1 MRQGKRN
8 GWLANGSSY
17 GMASEGCLC
26 CEYRTQGRP
35 ASSDLTIICR
45 MNNYEHTGSSAG
57 KHAAQRPD
65 LERVQLNAAESP
77 YPTAPR
83 NVREEQRA
91 QAQRQ
96 RAAAVAEQAAQSAA
110 TAQAALGQQ
119 PTQAIPGQQ
128 PTEAIPGPRRGK
140 HGRARNAQQVRNGWD
155 AQQTQTIPGQ
165 QPTQAIPG
173 QQPTEAMPRG
183 KHGKRSRN
191 GKPRKKSFVTRKV
204 EAWCSRVLGAVSG
217 DGLAEQEAEYAS
229 GRTTRDYVWNT
240 VGVGLWGMVFPVL
253 TIVVT
258 QLAGAEQAGMFS
270 LAFVTALLLM
280 FVGNYGVRNFQASDL
295 DEEYSFADYQA
306 NRVLTVVIM
315 LVAGITYCK
324 FRGYTDQMW
333 LMSLG
338 VYLYKAVDALA
349 DVYEGRLQQVDKLYL
364 AGISQAFR
372 SAAALIGFSL
382 ALLITR
388 NVGVSSIVMAVIAAL
403 TFVVFTFPLAQLE
416 TPKSRSANA
425 KRVIGLLK
433 QCFPL
438 FVALFMYN
446 LIDNKPKCVM
456 EGALSYDN
464 QLYYNALYFPAHAIL
479 LTSGF
484 IYKPMLLKMA
494 NAWADPAKRK
504 KFDLIIVVMF
514 VIIVA
519 ITVVMA
525 GAMSWFGLAIMSFL
539 YGIDFEQY
547 RGLCFVMLAAGGVTA
562 GIEFLYQVIT
572 VLRRQRAVTKLY
584 LITFGF
590 SLFVPV
596 LLVIF
601 AGLPGAVIGYLI
613 VMCILLVLL
622 VSEYASIRMDLH
634 RKLTGKAAPDAE
646 MPRAARTAAMAPVQV
661 AGAQAVGVQAVAAGV
676 PQAVAATQ
684 AQVQQAAAA
693 PQAGA
698 PAEANVAVR
707 GAHAPKTPMAN
718 APSEAAAAGNPT
730 PDRSTAAGNANR
742 QASAPARLFVPEVYD
757 TAPISWTA
765 GGTVG
770 IAQPEPEAPEPADE
784 ESKGSNA

>member
-1 MRQGKRN
+1 M
-8 GWLANGSSY
+8 
-17 GMASEGCLC
+17 
-26 CEYRTQGRP
+26 
-35 ASSDLTIICR
+35 
-45 MNNYEHTGSSAG
+45 
-57 KHAAQRPD
+57 
-65 LERVQLNAAESP
+65 
-77 YPTAPR
+77 
-83 NVREEQRA
+83 
-91 QAQRQ
+91 
-96 RAAAVAEQAAQSAA
+96 
-110 TAQAALGQQ
+110 
-119 PTQAIPGQQ
+119 
-128 PTEAIPGPRRGK
+128 
-140 HGRARNAQQVRNGWD
+140 
-155 AQQTQTIPGQ
+155 
-165 QPTQAIPG
+165 
-173 QQPTEAMPRG
+173 
-183 KHGKRSRN
+183 
-191 GKPRKKSFVTRKV
+191 
-204 EAWCSRVLGAVSG
+204 
-217 DGLAEQEAEYAS
+217 
-229 GRTTRDYVWNT
+229 
-240 VGVGLWGMVFPVL
+240 
-253 TIVVT
+253 
-258 QLAGAEQAGMFS
+258 
-270 LAFVTALLLM
+270 
-280 FVGNYGVRNFQASDL
+280 
-295 DEEYSFADYQA
+295 
-306 NRVLTVVIM
+306 
-315 LVAGITYCK
+315 
-324 FRGYTDQMW
+324 
-333 LMSLG
+333 
-338 VYLYKAVDALA
+338 YLYKAVDALA

-446 LIDNKPKCVM
+446 LIDNMPKFVM

-525 GAMSWFGLAIMSFL
+525 GAMGWFGLAIMSFL

-596 LLVIF
+596 LLVNF
-601 AGLPGAVIGYLI
+601 TGLPGAVIGYLI

-646 MPRAARTAAMAPVQV
+646 MPRAARTGAMAPVQV
-661 AGAQAVGVQAVAAGV
+661 AGAQAAGVQAVAASV
-676 PQAVAATQ
+676 PQAVAAAQ

-693 PQAGA
+693 QAAQATVVQQAGA
-698 PAEANVAVR
+698 PAEANAAVR
-707 GAHAPKTPMAN
+707 GAHAPKAPLAN
-718 APSEAAAAGNPT
+718 APVEASAAGNPT
-730 PDRSTAAGNANR
+730 PDRSTAADNANR

-770 IAQPEPEAPEPADE
+770 IAQPEPEAPKPADE

>member
-1 MRQGKRN
+1 
-8 GWLANGSSY
+8 
-17 GMASEGCLC
+17 
-26 CEYRTQGRP
+26 
-35 ASSDLTIICR
+35 

-96 RAAAVAEQAAQSAA
+96 RAAAVAKQAAQSAA
-110 TAQAALGQQ
+110 TTQAIPGQQQTQAIPGQQ

-128 PTEAIPGPRRGK
+128 PTKAIGGERRGK
-140 HGRARNAQQVRNGWD
+140 HGRARNAQQVRNNWD
-155 AQQTQTIPGQ
+155 AQPTQAVYGQ
-165 QPTQAIPG
+165 QPTAAMPGAQA
-173 QQPTEAMPRG
+173 TEAMPRG

-388 NVGVSSIVMAVIAAL
+388 NVGVSSIVMAVIATI

-446 LIDNKPKCVM
+446 LIDNMPKFVM

-519 ITVVMA
+519 ITVVVA
-525 GAMSWFGLAIMSFL
+525 GAMGWFGLTIMSFL
-539 YGIDFEQY
+539 YSIDFEQY

-596 LLVIF
+596 LLVNF
-601 AGLPGAVIGYLI
+601 TGLPGAVIGYLI

-661 AGAQAVGVQAVAAGV
+661 AGAGEQAAAGV
-676 PQAVAATQ
+676 VPQAAVAPMQ
-684 AQVQQAAAA
+684 AQRAE
-693 PQAGA
+693 A
-698 PAEANVAVR
+698 PAEANAAAR
-707 GAHAPKTPMAN
+707 GAHAPKEPMAN
-718 APSEAAAAGNPT
+718 APVEASADGNPT
-730 PDRSTAAGNANR
+730 PDRSTAAGDADR
-742 QASAPARLFVPEVYD
+742 QAFAPARLFVPEVYD

-770 IAQPEPEAPEPADE
+770 IVQPEPEAPEPAGE
-784 ESKGSNA
+784 EGEDDNG

>member
-1 MRQGKRN
+1 
-8 GWLANGSSY
+8 
-17 GMASEGCLC
+17 
-26 CEYRTQGRP
+26 
-35 ASSDLTIICR
+35 

-83 NVREEQRA
+83 NVRE
-91 QAQRQ
+91 AQRE
-96 RAAAVAEQAAQSAA
+96 RAAAMAEQAAQSAA
-110 TAQAALGQQ
+110 T
-119 PTQAIPGQQ
+119 TQAIPGQQ
-128 PTEAIPGPRRGK
+128 PTQAIPSQQPTAAIPGTRRGK
-140 HGRARNAQQVRNGWD
+140 HGRARNAQQVRSDWD
-155 AQQTQTIPGQ
+155 TQQTQAVYGQ

-173 QQPTEAMPRG
+173 QQPTAAMPGAQATETMPRG
-183 KHGKRSRN
+183 KHGKRARN

-416 TPKSRSANA
+416 TPKSRRASA
-425 KRVIGLLK
+425 KRVIALLK

-446 LIDNKPKCVM
+446 LIDNMPKFVM

-504 KFDLIIVVMF
+504 KFDLIIIVMF
-514 VIIVA
+514 VIIVG
-519 ITVVMA
+519 ITVVVA

-596 LLVIF
+596 LLVNF
-601 AGLPGAVIGYLI
+601 TGLPGAVIGYLI

-646 MPRAARTAAMAPVQV
+646 MPRAARTGAMAPVQV
-661 AGAQAVGVQAVAAGV
+661 AGAGAQAMAAAAVAQQAAGV
-676 PQAVAATQ
+676 PMQAQVQQAVAATQ
-684 AQVQQAAAA
+684 AQQTAAAQTAQAAVAQQANPAA
-693 PQAGA
+693 
-698 PAEANVAVR
+698 R
-707 GAHAPKTPMAN
+707 GAHAPKASITE
-718 APSEAAAAGNPT
+718 SPT
-730 PDRSTAAGNANR
+730 PDRSAVGDADR
-742 QASAPARLFVPEVYD
+742 QTPAPGRRLVPEMYD
-757 TAPISWTA
+757 AAPISWTA

-770 IAQPEPEAPEPADE
+770 IAQPEPEAPESNDE
-784 ESKGSNA
+784 GEDGNA

>member
-1 MRQGKRN
+1 
-8 GWLANGSSY
+8 
-17 GMASEGCLC
+17 
-26 CEYRTQGRP
+26 
-35 ASSDLTIICR
+35 
-45 MNNYEHTGSSAG
+45 MNNYEHTRSSAG

-96 RAAAVAEQAAQSAA
+96 RAAAVAKQASRSAA
-110 TAQAALGQQ
+110 TTQAIPGQQQTQAIPGQQ

-128 PTEAIPGPRRGK
+128 PTEAIGGERRGK
-140 HGRARNAQQVRNGWD
+140 HGRARNAQQVRNNWD
-155 AQQTQTIPGQ
+155 A

-173 QQPTEAMPRG
+173 QQPTAAMPGAQATEAMPRG

-425 KRVIGLLK
+425 KRVIALLK

-446 LIDNKPKCVM
+446 LIDNMPKFVM

-519 ITVVMA
+519 ITVVVA

-596 LLVIF
+596 LLVNF
-601 AGLPGAVIGYLI
+601 TGLPGAVIGYLI

-646 MPRAARTAAMAPVQV
+646 MPRAARTGAMAPVQV
-661 AGAQAVGVQAVAAGV
+661 AGAGEQAAAGV
-676 PQAVAATQ
+676 VPQATVAPMQAQAMAGGAVPQAAGAPMRAAAAQQATA
-684 AQVQQAAAA
+684 AQVQRAAAQRA
-693 PQAGA
+693 I
-698 PAEANVAVR
+698 
-707 GAHAPKTPMAN
+707 
-718 APSEAAAAGNPT
+718 
-730 PDRSTAAGNANR
+730 
-742 QASAPARLFVPEVYD
+742 
-757 TAPISWTA
+757 APISWTA

-770 IAQPEPEAPEPADE
+770 IVQPEPEAPEPAGE
-784 ESKGSNA
+784 EGEDDNG

>member
-1 MRQGKRN
+1 
-8 GWLANGSSY
+8 
-17 GMASEGCLC
+17 
-26 CEYRTQGRP
+26 
-35 ASSDLTIICR
+35 

-96 RAAAVAEQAAQSAA
+96 RAAAVAKQAAQSAA
-110 TAQAALGQQ
+110 TTQAIPGQQQTQAIPGQQ

-128 PTEAIPGPRRGK
+128 PTKAIGGERRGK
-140 HGRARNAQQVRNGWD
+140 HGRARNAQQVRNNWD
-155 AQQTQTIPGQ
+155 AQPTQAVYGQ
-165 QPTQAIPG
+165 QPTAAMPG
-173 QQPTEAMPRG
+173 ARATEAMPRG

-388 NVGVSSIVMAVIAAL
+388 NVGVSSIVMAVIATI

-446 LIDNKPKCVM
+446 LIDNMPKFVM

-519 ITVVMA
+519 ITVVVA
-525 GAMSWFGLAIMSFL
+525 GAMGWFGLTIMSFL
-539 YGIDFEQY
+539 YSIDFEQY

-596 LLVIF
+596 LLVNF
-601 AGLPGAVIGYLI
+601 TGLPGAVIGYLI

-661 AGAQAVGVQAVAAGV
+661 AGAGEQAAAGV
-676 PQAVAATQ
+676 VPQAAVAPMQ
-684 AQVQQAAAA
+684 AQRAE
-693 PQAGA
+693 A
-698 PAEANVAVR
+698 PAEANAAAR
-707 GAHAPKTPMAN
+707 GAHAPKEPMAN
-718 APSEAAAAGNPT
+718 APVEASADGNPT
-730 PDRSTAAGNANR
+730 PDRSTAGGDADR
-742 QASAPARLFVPEVYD
+742 QAFAPARLFVPEVYD

-770 IAQPEPEAPEPADE
+770 IAQPEPEAPEPAGE
-784 ESKGSNA
+784 EGEDDNG

>member
-1 MRQGKRN
+1 
-8 GWLANGSSY
+8 
-17 GMASEGCLC
+17 
-26 CEYRTQGRP
+26 
-35 ASSDLTIICR
+35 

-96 RAAAVAEQAAQSAA
+96 RAAVVAEQAAQSAA
-110 TAQAALGQQ
+110 TAQAAPGQQ

-165 QPTQAIPG
+165 QPTQAIPE

-425 KRVIGLLK
+425 KRVIALLK

-446 LIDNKPKCVM
+446 LIDNMPKFVM

-596 LLVIF
+596 LLVNF
-601 AGLPGAVIGYLI
+601 TGLPGAVIGYLI

-661 AGAQAVGVQAVAAGV
+661 AGASAQSAAVGM

-684 AQVQQAAAA
+684 AQVQQAAATQQAAAA

-707 GAHAPKTPMAN
+707 GAHVPKTPMAN

>member
-1 MRQGKRN
+1 
-8 GWLANGSSY
+8 
-17 GMASEGCLC
+17 
-26 CEYRTQGRP
+26 
-35 ASSDLTIICR
+35 

-96 RAAAVAEQAAQSAA
+96 RAAAVAKQAAQSAA
-110 TAQAALGQQ
+110 TTQAIPGQQ
-119 PTQAIPGQQ
+119 QTQAIPGQQ
-128 PTEAIPGPRRGK
+128 PTQAIPSQQPTKAIGGERRGK
-140 HGRARNAQQVRNGWD
+140 HGRARNAQQVRNNWD
-155 AQQTQTIPGQ
+155 AQPTQAVYGQ
-165 QPTQAIPG
+165 QPTAAMPGAQA
-173 QQPTEAMPRG
+173 TEAMPRG

-388 NVGVSSIVMAVIAAL
+388 NVGVSSIVMAVIATI

-446 LIDNKPKCVM
+446 LIDNMPKFVM

-519 ITVVMA
+519 ITVVVA
-525 GAMSWFGLAIMSFL
+525 GAMGWFGLTIMSFL
-539 YGIDFEQY
+539 YSIDFEQY

-596 LLVIF
+596 LLVNF
-601 AGLPGAVIGYLI
+601 TGLPGAVIGYLI

-661 AGAQAVGVQAVAAGV
+661 AGAGEQAAAGV
-676 PQAVAATQ
+676 VPQAAVAPMQ
-684 AQVQQAAAA
+684 AQRAE
-693 PQAGA
+693 A
-698 PAEANVAVR
+698 PAEANAAAR
-707 GAHAPKTPMAN
+707 GAHAPKEPMAN
-718 APSEAAAAGNPT
+718 APVEASADGNPT
-730 PDRSTAAGNANR
+730 PDRSTAAGDADR
-742 QASAPARLFVPEVYD
+742 QAFAPARLFVPEVYD

-770 IAQPEPEAPEPADE
+770 IAQPEPEAPEPAGE
-784 ESKGSNA
+784 EGEDDNG

>member
-1 MRQGKRN
+1 
-8 GWLANGSSY
+8 
-17 GMASEGCLC
+17 
-26 CEYRTQGRP
+26 
-35 ASSDLTIICR
+35 

-83 NVREEQRA
+83 NVRE
-91 QAQRQ
+91 AQRE
-96 RAAAVAEQAAQSAA
+96 RAAAMAEQAAQSAA
-110 TAQAALGQQ
+110 T
-119 PTQAIPGQQ
+119 TQA
-128 PTEAIPGPRRGK
+128 
-140 HGRARNAQQVRNGWD
+140 
-155 AQQTQTIPGQ
+155 IPGQ

-173 QQPTEAMPRG
+173 QQPTEAIGGTRRGKHGRARNAQQVRSDWDTQPTQAIYGQQPTQAIPGQQPTAAMPGAQATEAMPRG
-183 KHGKRSRN
+183 KHGKRARN

-338 VYLYKAVDALA
+338 VYLYKAIDALA

-416 TPKSRSANA
+416 TPKSRRASA
-425 KRVIGLLK
+425 KRVIALLK

-446 LIDNKPKCVM
+446 LIDNMPKFVM

-494 NAWADPAKRK
+494 NAWADPSKRK

-514 VIIVA
+514 VIIVG
-519 ITVVMA
+519 ITVVVA

-596 LLVIF
+596 LLVNF
-601 AGLPGAVIGYLI
+601 TGLPGAVIGYLI

-661 AGAQAVGVQAVAAGV
+661 AGAGASVMPQAAGV
-676 PQAVAATQ
+676 PQAVAAGATQ
-684 AQVQQAAAA
+684 MAGAPMQAQQAAVAQAAQMASA
-693 PQAGA
+693 PQADA
-698 PAEANVAVR
+698 AVR
-707 GAHAPKTPMAN
+707 GAHAAKAPMAN
-718 APSEAAAAGNPT
+718 APAEAAAAGNPA
-730 PDRSTAAGNANR
+730 PDRSAAGNADR
-742 QASAPARLFVPEVYD
+742 QASAPARQFVPEVYD

-770 IAQPEPEAPEPADE
+770 IAQPEPEAPESDSE
-784 ESKGSNA
+784 EGEGDRA

>member
-1 MRQGKRN
+1 
-8 GWLANGSSY
+8 
-17 GMASEGCLC
+17 
-26 CEYRTQGRP
+26 
-35 ASSDLTIICR
+35 

-110 TAQAALGQQ
+110 TAQAALDQQ
-119 PTQAIPGQQ
+119 PTQAIPGQR
-128 PTEAIPGPRRGK
+128 PTEAIPGARRGK
-140 HGRARNAQQVRNGWD
+140 HGRARNAQQVRNGRD
-155 AQQTQTIPGQ
+155 SQQTQAVYGQ
-165 QPTQAIPG
+165 QPTAAMPG
-173 QQPTEAMPRG
+173 GQPTEAMPRG

-425 KRVIGLLK
+425 KRVIALLK

-446 LIDNKPKCVM
+446 LIDNMPKFVM

-519 ITVVMA
+519 ITVVVA

-596 LLVIF
+596 LLVNF
-601 AGLPGAVIGYLI
+601 TGLPGAVIGYLI

-661 AGAQAVGVQAVAAGV
+661 AGASAQSAAVGM

-698 PAEANVAVR
+698 PDAASVAVR
-707 GAHAPKTPMAN
+707 GAHAPKAPMAN

-770 IAQPEPEAPEPADE
+770 IAQPEPEAPEPADK

>member
-1 MRQGKRN
+1 
-8 GWLANGSSY
+8 
-17 GMASEGCLC
+17 
-26 CEYRTQGRP
+26 
-35 ASSDLTIICR
+35 

-96 RAAAVAEQAAQSAA
+96 RAAAVAKQASRSAA
-110 TAQAALGQQ
+110 TTQAIPGQQQTQAIPGQQ

-128 PTEAIPGPRRGK
+128 PTEAIGGARRGK
-140 HGRARNAQQVRNGWD
+140 HGRARNAQQVRNNWD
-155 AQQTQTIPGQ
+155 AQPTQAVYGQ

-173 QQPTEAMPRG
+173 QQPTAAMPGAQATEAMPRG

-388 NVGVSSIVMAVIAAL
+388 NVGVSSIVMAAIAAL

-425 KRVIGLLK
+425 KRVIALLK

-446 LIDNKPKCVM
+446 LIDNMPKFVM

-514 VIIVA
+514 VIIVV
-519 ITVVMA
+519 ITVVVA
-525 GAMSWFGLAIMSFL
+525 GAMGWFGLTIMSFL
-539 YGIDFEQY
+539 YSIDFEQY

-596 LLVIF
+596 LLVNF
-601 AGLPGAVIGYLI
+601 TGLPGAVIGYLI

-661 AGAQAVGVQAVAAGV
+661 AGAQAAGVQAVAAGV
-676 PQAVAATQ
+676 PQAVTATQ

-693 PQAGA
+693 QAAQATVVQQAGA
-698 PAEANVAVR
+698 QAEANVAVR
-707 GAHAPKTPMAN
+707 EVHAPKAPMAN

-730 PDRSTAAGNANR
+730 PDRGTTAGNANR

-784 ESKGSNA
+784 EGKGSNA

>member
-1 MRQGKRN
+1 
-8 GWLANGSSY
+8 
-17 GMASEGCLC
+17 
-26 CEYRTQGRP
+26 
-35 ASSDLTIICR
+35 

-83 NVREEQRA
+83 NVRE
-91 QAQRQ
+91 AQRE
-96 RAAAVAEQAAQSAA
+96 RAAAMAEQAAQSAA
-110 TAQAALGQQ
+110 T
-119 PTQAIPGQQ
+119 TQA
-128 PTEAIPGPRRGK
+128 
-140 HGRARNAQQVRNGWD
+140 
-155 AQQTQTIPGQ
+155 IPGQ

-173 QQPTEAMPRG
+173 QQPTAAIPGTRRGKHGRARNAQQVRSDWDAQQTQAAYGQQPTQAIPGQQPTAAMPGSQATESMPRG
-183 KHGKRSRN
+183 KHGKRARN

-324 FRGYTDQMW
+324 FRGYADQMW

-446 LIDNKPKCVM
+446 LIDNMPKFVM

-514 VIIVA
+514 VIIVG
-519 ITVVMA
+519 ITVVVA

-596 LLVIF
+596 LLVNF
-601 AGLPGAVIGYLI
+601 TGLPGAVIGYLI

-646 MPRAARTAAMAPVQV
+646 MPRAARTGAMAPVQV
-661 AGAQAVGVQAVAAGV
+661 VGAGASVMPQAAGAPQAVAAGV
-676 PQAVAATQ
+676 PMQAQQAVVA
-684 AQVQQAAAA
+684 QAAQAASA
-693 PQAGA
+693 PQADA
-698 PAEANVAVR
+698 AVR
-707 GAHAPKTPMAN
+707 GAHAAKAPVAN
-718 APSEAAAAGNPT
+718 APREAAAAGNPAAN
-730 PDRSTAAGNANR
+730 RSDTGDADR
-742 QASAPARLFVPEVYD
+742 QASAPGRRFVPEMYD
-757 TAPISWTA
+757 AAPISWTA

-770 IAQPEPEAPEPADE
+770 IAQPEPEAPESDDE
-784 ESKGSNA
+784 GEDDNA

>member
-1 MRQGKRN
+1 
-8 GWLANGSSY
+8 
-17 GMASEGCLC
+17 
-26 CEYRTQGRP
+26 
-35 ASSDLTIICR
+35 

-110 TAQAALGQQ
+110 TTQAIPGQQQTQAIPGQQ

-128 PTEAIPGPRRGK
+128 PTEATGGARRGK

-155 AQQTQTIPGQ
+155 AQQTQAVYGQ

-173 QQPTEAMPRG
+173 QQPTAAMPGAQPTEAMPRG

-191 GKPRKKSFVTRKV
+191 GKPRKKSFITRKV

-240 VGVGLWGMVFPVL
+240 IGVGLWGMVFPVL

-388 NVGVSSIVMAVIAAL
+388 NVGVSSIVMAVIAAV
-403 TFVVFTFPLAQLE
+403 TFVVLTFPLAQLE
-416 TPKSRSANA
+416 TPKSRRANA
-425 KRVIGLLK
+425 KRVIALLK

-446 LIDNKPKCVM
+446 LIDNMPKFVM

-514 VIIVA
+514 VIIVG
-519 ITVVMA
+519 ITVVVA

-596 LLVIF
+596 LLVNF
-601 AGLPGAVIGYLI
+601 TGLPGAVIGYLI

-646 MPRAARTAAMAPVQV
+646 MPRASRTGAMAPVQV
-661 AGAQAVGVQAVAAGV
+661 AGAGASAMPQAAGV
-676 PQAVAATQ
+676 PQAVAAGM
-684 AQVQQAAAA
+684 
-693 PQAGA
+693 PQMAGA
-698 PAEANVAVR
+698 PMQAQQADAAVR
-707 GAHAPKTPMAN
+707 GAHAPKAPMAN
-718 APSEAAAAGNPT
+718 APSEAAAGNPT
-730 PDRSTAAGNANR
+730 PDRNAAGNVDR
-742 QASAPARLFVPEVYD
+742 QASAPGRRFVPEMYD
-757 TAPISWTA
+757 AAPISWTA

-770 IAQPEPEAPEPADE
+770 IAQPEPETPESNDE
-784 ESKGSNA
+784 GEDDSKA

>member
-1 MRQGKRN
+1 
-8 GWLANGSSY
+8 
-17 GMASEGCLC
+17 
-26 CEYRTQGRP
+26 
-35 ASSDLTIICR
+35 

-65 LERVQLNAAESP
+65 LERVQFNAAESP

-110 TAQAALGQQ
+110 TTQAIPGQQQTQSIPGQQ

-128 PTEAIPGPRRGK
+128 PTEAIGGARRGK
-140 HGRARNAQQVRNGWD
+140 HGRARNAQQVRNNWD
-155 AQQTQTIPGQ
+155 AQPTQAVYGQ

-173 QQPTEAMPRG
+173 QQPTAAMPGAQPTEAMPRG

-191 GKPRKKSFVTRKV
+191 GKPRKKSFITRKV

-240 VGVGLWGMVFPVL
+240 IGVGLWGMVFPVL

-349 DVYEGRLQQVDKLYL
+349 DVYEGRLQQMDKLYL

-403 TFVVFTFPLAQLE
+403 TFVVLTFPLAQLE

-425 KRVIGLLK
+425 KRVIALLK

-446 LIDNKPKCVM
+446 LIDNMPKFVM

-514 VIIVA
+514 VIIVG
-519 ITVVMA
+519 ITVVVA
-525 GAMSWFGLAIMSFL
+525 GAMSWFGLAVMSFL

-596 LLVIF
+596 LLVNF
-601 AGLPGAVIGYLI
+601 TGLPGAVIGYLI

-646 MPRAARTAAMAPVQV
+646 MPRASRTGAMAPVQV
-661 AGAQAVGVQAVAAGV
+661 AGAGASAMPQAVAAGMS
-676 PQAVAATQ
+676 QMAS
-684 AQVQQAAAA
+684 A
-693 PQAGA
+693 PQADA
-698 PAEANVAVR
+698 AVR
-707 GAHAPKTPMAN
+707 GAHAPKAPLAN
-718 APSEAAAAGNPT
+718 APREAAAAGNPT
-730 PDRSTAAGNANR
+730 PDRNAAGDADR
-742 QASAPARLFVPEVYD
+742 QASAPGRRFVPEMYD
-757 TAPISWTA
+757 AAPISWTA

-770 IAQPEPEAPEPADE
+770 ITQPEPEAPESDDE
-784 ESKGSNA
+784 GEDDKKA

>member
-1 MRQGKRN
+1 
-8 GWLANGSSY
+8 
-17 GMASEGCLC
+17 
-26 CEYRTQGRP
+26 
-35 ASSDLTIICR
+35 

-128 PTEAIPGPRRGK
+128 PTEVIPGPRRGK

-315 LVAGITYCK
+315 LVAGITCCK

-446 LIDNKPKCVM
+446 LIDNMPKFVM

-519 ITVVMA
+519 ITVVVA

-596 LLVIF
+596 LLVNF
-601 AGLPGAVIGYLI
+601 TGLPGAVIGYLI

-661 AGAQAVGVQAVAAGV
+661 AGAQAAGV

-693 PQAGA
+693 QAAQATVVQQAGA

-770 IAQPEPEAPEPADE
+770 IAQPEPEAPEPADK

>member
-1 MRQGKRN
+1 
-8 GWLANGSSY
+8 
-17 GMASEGCLC
+17 
-26 CEYRTQGRP
+26 
-35 ASSDLTIICR
+35 

-83 NVREEQRA
+83 NVRE
-91 QAQRQ
+91 AQRE
-96 RAAAVAEQAAQSAA
+96 RAAAMAEQAAQSAA
-110 TAQAALGQQ
+110 T
-119 PTQAIPGQQ
+119 TQAIPGQQ
-128 PTEAIPGPRRGK
+128 PTQAIPSQQPTAAIPGTRRGK
-140 HGRARNAQQVRNGWD
+140 HGRARNAQQVRSDWD
-155 AQQTQTIPGQ
+155 AQQTQAVYGQ

-173 QQPTEAMPRG
+173 QQPTAAMPGAQATEAMPRG
-183 KHGKRSRN
+183 KHGKRARN

-416 TPKSRSANA
+416 TPKSRRASA
-425 KRVIGLLK
+425 KRVIALLK

-446 LIDNKPKCVM
+446 LIDNMPKFVM

-494 NAWADPAKRK
+494 NAWADPSKRK

-519 ITVVMA
+519 ITVVVA

-596 LLVIF
+596 LLVNF
-601 AGLPGAVIGYLI
+601 TGLPGAVIGYLI

-646 MPRAARTAAMAPVQV
+646 MPRAARTGAMAPVQV
-661 AGAQAVGVQAVAAGV
+661 AGAQAVAAAGAAPQAVDV
-676 PQAVAATQ
+676 PMQAQVQQAVAATQ
-684 AQVQQAAAA
+684 AQQTAAAQTAQAAVAQQANPAA
-693 PQAGA
+693 
-698 PAEANVAVR
+698 R
-707 GAHAPKTPMAN
+707 GAHAPKASITE
-718 APSEAAAAGNPT
+718 SPT
-730 PDRSTAAGNANR
+730 PDRSAVGDADR
-742 QASAPARLFVPEVYD
+742 QTPAPGRRLVPEMYD
-757 TAPISWTA
+757 AAPISWSA

-770 IAQPEPEAPEPADE
+770 IAQPEPEAPESNDE
-784 ESKGSNA
+784 GEDDNA

>member
-1 MRQGKRN
+1 
-8 GWLANGSSY
+8 
-17 GMASEGCLC
+17 
-26 CEYRTQGRP
+26 
-35 ASSDLTIICR
+35 
-45 MNNYEHTGSSAG
+45 MNNYEHTSSSAG

-96 RAAAVAEQAAQSAA
+96 RAAAMADQAAQSAA
-110 TAQAALGQQ
+110 TTQAIPGQQ
-119 PTQAIPGQQ
+119 ATQAIPGQQ
-128 PTEAIPGPRRGK
+128 PTQAIPRQQPTAAIGGPRRGK
-140 HGRARNAQQVRNGWD
+140 HGRTRNAQQVRNGWD
-155 AQQTQTIPGQ
+155 AQQTQAVYGQ

-173 QQPTEAMPRG
+173 QQATQAIPGQQPTAAMPGAQATEAMPRG

-191 GKPRKKSFVTRKV
+191 GKPRKKSFITRKV

-240 VGVGLWGMVFPVL
+240 IGVGLWGMVFPVL

-388 NVGVSSIVMAVIAAL
+388 NVGVSSIVMAVIAAI

-416 TPKSRSANA
+416 TPKSRRANA
-425 KRVIGLLK
+425 KRVIALLK

-446 LIDNKPKCVM
+446 LIDNMPKFVM

-494 NAWADPAKRK
+494 NAWADPSKRK
-504 KFDLIIVVMF
+504 KFDLIIIVMF
-514 VIIVA
+514 VIIVG
-519 ITVVMA
+519 ITVVVA

-596 LLVIF
+596 LLVNF
-601 AGLPGAVIGYLI
+601 TGLPGAVIGYLI

-646 MPRAARTAAMAPVQV
+646 MPRASRTGAMAPVQV
-661 AGAQAVGVQAVAAGV
+661 AGAGASAMPQAAGV
-676 PQAVAATQ
+676 PQAVAAGMPQMAGAPMQT
-684 AQVQQAAAA
+684 QQAAVAQTAQMASA
-693 PQAGA
+693 PQTDA
-698 PAEANVAVR
+698 AVR
-707 GAHAPKTPMAN
+707 GAHAPKAPVAN
-718 APSEAAAAGNPT
+718 APRKATAAGNPT
-730 PDRSTAAGNANR
+730 PDRSAAGDADR
-742 QASAPARLFVPEVYD
+742 QASAPGRRFVPETYD
-757 TAPISWTA
+757 AAPISWTA

-770 IAQPEPEAPEPADE
+770 IAQPEPEAPESNDE
-784 ESKGSNA
+784 SEDDSKA

>member
-1 MRQGKRN
+1 
-8 GWLANGSSY
+8 
-17 GMASEGCLC
+17 
-26 CEYRTQGRP
+26 
-35 ASSDLTIICR
+35 

-91 QAQRQ
+91 AAQRE
-96 RAAAVAEQAAQSAA
+96 RAAAVAEQAVQSAA
-110 TAQAALGQQ
+110 T
-119 PTQAIPGQQ
+119 TQA
-128 PTEAIPGPRRGK
+128 
-140 HGRARNAQQVRNGWD
+140 
-155 AQQTQTIPGQ
+155 IPGQ

-173 QQPTEAMPRG
+173 QQPTAAMPGGQPTEAMPRG
-183 KHGKRSRN
+183 KHGKRFRN
-191 GKPRKKSFVTRKV
+191 GKPRRKSFITRKV

-425 KRVIGLLK
+425 KRVIALLK

-446 LIDNKPKCVM
+446 LIDNMPKFVM

-519 ITVVMA
+519 ITVVVA

-596 LLVIF
+596 LLVNF
-601 AGLPGAVIGYLI
+601 TGLPGAVIGYLI

-646 MPRAARTAAMAPVQV
+646 MPRAARTAAMTPVQV
-661 AGAQAVGVQAVAAGV
+661 AGASAQAVAAAGVV
-676 PQAVAATQ
+676 PQAQAQAAVAPMQAQRAAAAQATQ
-684 AQVQQAAAA
+684 ATAVQ
-693 PQAGA
+693 QAGA
-698 PAEANVAVR
+698 PAEANAAAR
-707 GAHAPKTPMAN
+707 GAHAPKAPMAESPTPN
-718 APSEAAAAGNPT
+718 RNAAAGGG
-730 PDRSTAAGNANR
+730 DRQT
-742 QASAPARLFVPEVYD
+742 SAPGHQFVPEVYD

-770 IAQPEPEAPEPADE
+770 IAQPEPEAPESGDE
-784 ESKGSNA
+784 GEDGNA

>member
-1 MRQGKRN
+1 
-8 GWLANGSSY
+8 
-17 GMASEGCLC
+17 
-26 CEYRTQGRP
+26 
-35 ASSDLTIICR
+35 

-110 TAQAALGQQ
+110 TTQAIPGQQQTQAIPGQQ

-128 PTEAIPGPRRGK
+128 PTEAIGGARRGK
-140 HGRARNAQQVRNGWD
+140 HGRARNAQQVRNNWD
-155 AQQTQTIPGQ
+155 AQPTQAVYGQ

-173 QQPTEAMPRG
+173 QQPTAAMPGAQATEAMPRG

-388 NVGVSSIVMAVIAAL
+388 NVGVSSIVMAVIAAI

-446 LIDNKPKCVM
+446 LIDNMPKFVM

-519 ITVVMA
+519 ITVVVA
-525 GAMSWFGLAIMSFL
+525 GAMGWFGLTIMSFL
-539 YGIDFEQY
+539 YSIDFEQY

-596 LLVIF
+596 LLVNF
-601 AGLPGAVIGYLI
+601 TGLPGAVIGYLI

-661 AGAQAVGVQAVAAGV
+661 AGAGEQAAAGV
-676 PQAVAATQ
+676 VPQAAV
-684 AQVQQAAAA
+684 A
-693 PQAGA
+693 PQAQRAEA
-698 PAEANVAVR
+698 PAEANAAAR
-707 GAHAPKTPMAN
+707 GAHAPKEPMAN
-718 APSEAAAAGNPT
+718 APVEASADGNPT
-730 PDRSTAAGNANR
+730 PDRSTAAGDADR
-742 QASAPARLFVPEVYD
+742 QAFAPARLFVPEVYD

-770 IAQPEPEAPEPADE
+770 IAQPEPEAPGPAGE
-784 ESKGSNA
+784 EGEDDNG

>member
-1 MRQGKRN
+1 
-8 GWLANGSSY
+8 
-17 GMASEGCLC
+17 
-26 CEYRTQGRP
+26 
-35 ASSDLTIICR
+35 

-83 NVREEQRA
+83 NVRE
-91 QAQRQ
+91 AQRE
-96 RAAAVAEQAAQSAA
+96 RAAAMAEQAAQSAA
-110 TAQAALGQQ
+110 T
-119 PTQAIPGQQ
+119 TQAIPGQQ
-128 PTEAIPGPRRGK
+128 PTQAIPSQQPTAAIPGTRRGK
-140 HGRARNAQQVRNGWD
+140 HGRARNAQQVRSDWD
-155 AQQTQTIPGQ
+155 AQQTQAVYGQ
-165 QPTQAIPG
+165 KPTQAIPG
-173 QQPTEAMPRG
+173 QQPTAAMPGVQATEAMPRG
-183 KHGKRSRN
+183 KHGKRARN

-240 VGVGLWGMVFPVL
+240 IGVGLWGMVFPVL

-388 NVGVSSIVMAVIAAL
+388 NVGVSSIVMAVIAAI

-416 TPKSRSANA
+416 TPKSRRANA
-425 KRVIGLLK
+425 KRVIALLK

-446 LIDNKPKCVM
+446 LIDNMPKFVM

-514 VIIVA
+514 VIIVG
-519 ITVVMA
+519 ITVVVA

-596 LLVIF
+596 LLVNF
-601 AGLPGAVIGYLI
+601 TGLPGAVIGYLI

-646 MPRAARTAAMAPVQV
+646 MPRASRTGAMPPVQV
-661 AGAQAVGVQAVAAGV
+661 AGAGASVMPQAAGAPQAVAAGM
-676 PQAVAATQ
+676 PQMAGAPMQT
-684 AQVQQAAAA
+684 QQAAVAQAAQAASA
-693 PQAGA
+693 PQADA
-698 PAEANVAVR
+698 AVR
-707 GAHAPKTPMAN
+707 GAHAPKTPAAN
-718 APSEAAAAGNPT
+718 APREAAAAGDPT
-730 PDRSTAAGNANR
+730 PDRSAAGDADR
-742 QASAPARLFVPEVYD
+742 QASAPGRRFVPEVYD
-757 TAPISWTA
+757 AAPISWTA

-770 IAQPEPEAPEPADE
+770 IAQPEPETPEPAGDE
-784 ESKGSNA
+784 GEGDNA

>member
-1 MRQGKRN
+1 
-8 GWLANGSSY
+8 
-17 GMASEGCLC
+17 
-26 CEYRTQGRP
+26 
-35 ASSDLTIICR
+35 

-96 RAAAVAEQAAQSAA
+96 RAAAMAEQAAQSAA
-110 TAQAALGQQ
+110 TTQAIPGQQQTQAIPGQQ

-128 PTEAIPGPRRGK
+128 PTEAIPGARRGR
-140 HGRARNAQQVRNGWD
+140 HGRARNAQQVRNGRD
-155 AQQTQTIPGQ
+155 AQQTQAVYGQ

-173 QQPTEAMPRG
+173 QQPTAAMPGCQPTEAMPRG

-191 GKPRKKSFVTRKV
+191 GKPRRKSFITRKV

-425 KRVIGLLK
+425 KRVIALLK

-446 LIDNKPKCVM
+446 LIDNMPKFVM
-456 EGALSYDN
+456 EDALSYDN

-519 ITVVMA
+519 ITVVVA
-525 GAMSWFGLAIMSFL
+525 GAMGWFGLAIMSFL

-596 LLVIF
+596 LLVNF
-601 AGLPGAVIGYLI
+601 TGLPGAVIGYLI

-661 AGAQAVGVQAVAAGV
+661 AGAGAQAAGVQAVAASV

-684 AQVQQAAAA
+684 AQRTTAQQAAAA
-693 PQAGA
+693 PQAQQAEA
-698 PAEANVAVR
+698 PAEANAAAR
-707 GAHAPKTPMAN
+707 GAHAPKEPMAN
-718 APSEAAAAGNPT
+718 APVEASADVNPT
-730 PDRSTAAGNANR
+730 PDRNAAAGGGDR
-742 QASAPARLFVPEVYD
+742 QASAPARLLVPEVYD

-770 IAQPEPEAPEPADE
+770 IAQPEPEAPEPAGE
-784 ESKGSNA
+784 EGDNA

>member
-1 MRQGKRN
+1 
-8 GWLANGSSY
+8 
-17 GMASEGCLC
+17 
-26 CEYRTQGRP
+26 
-35 ASSDLTIICR
+35 

-83 NVREEQRA
+83 NVRE
-91 QAQRQ
+91 AQRE
-96 RAAAVAEQAAQSAA
+96 RAAAMAEQAAQSAA
-110 TAQAALGQQ
+110 T
-119 PTQAIPGQQ
+119 TQA
-128 PTEAIPGPRRGK
+128 
-140 HGRARNAQQVRNGWD
+140 
-155 AQQTQTIPGQ
+155 IPGQ

-173 QQPTEAMPRG
+173 QQPTAAIPGTRRGKHGRARNAQQVRSDWDAQQTQAAYGQQPTQAIPGQQPTAAMPGSQATESMPRG
-183 KHGKRSRN
+183 KHGKRARN

-338 VYLYKAVDALA
+338 VYLYKAIDALA

-416 TPKSRSANA
+416 TPKSRRASA
-425 KRVIGLLK
+425 KRVIALLK

-446 LIDNKPKCVM
+446 LIDNMPKFVM

-494 NAWADPAKRK
+494 NAWADPSKRK

-514 VIIVA
+514 VIIVG
-519 ITVVMA
+519 ITVVVA

-596 LLVIF
+596 LLVNF
-601 AGLPGAVIGYLI
+601 TGLPGAVIGYLI

-646 MPRAARTAAMAPVQV
+646 MPRAARTGAMAPVQV
-661 AGAQAVGVQAVAAGV
+661 VGAGASVMPQAAGAPQAVAAGV
-676 PQAVAATQ
+676 PMQAQQAVVA
-684 AQVQQAAAA
+684 QAAQAASA
-693 PQAGA
+693 PQADA
-698 PAEANVAVR
+698 AVR
-707 GAHAPKTPMAN
+707 GAHAAKAPVAN
-718 APSEAAAAGNPT
+718 APREAAAAGNPAAN
-730 PDRSTAAGNANR
+730 RSDTGDADR
-742 QASAPARLFVPEVYD
+742 QASAPGRRFVPEMYD
-757 TAPISWTA
+757 AAPISWTA

-770 IAQPEPEAPEPADE
+770 IAQPEPEAPESDDE
-784 ESKGSNA
+784 GEDDNA

>member
-1 MRQGKRN
+1 
-8 GWLANGSSY
+8 
-17 GMASEGCLC
+17 
-26 CEYRTQGRP
+26 
-35 ASSDLTIICR
+35 

-91 QAQRQ
+91 AAQRE
-96 RAAAVAEQAAQSAA
+96 RAAAVAEQAVQSAA
-110 TAQAALGQQ
+110 TTQAIPGQQ

-155 AQQTQTIPGQ
+155 AQQAQAVPGQ
-165 QPTQAIPG
+165 QPTAAMPG
-173 QQPTEAMPRG
+173 GQPTEAMPRG
-183 KHGKRSRN
+183 KHGKRFRN
-191 GKPRKKSFVTRKV
+191 GKPRRKSFITRKV

-446 LIDNKPKCVM
+446 LIDNMPKFVM

-519 ITVVMA
+519 ITVVVA
-525 GAMSWFGLAIMSFL
+525 GAMGWFGLAIMSFL

-596 LLVIF
+596 LLVNF
-601 AGLPGAVIGYLI
+601 TGLPGAVIGYLI

-661 AGAQAVGVQAVAAGV
+661 AGAGAQAAGVQAVAASV

-684 AQVQQAAAA
+684 AQRATAQQAPAA
-693 PQAGA
+693 PQAQQAEA
-698 PAEANVAVR
+698 PAEANAAAR
-707 GAHAPKTPMAN
+707 GAHAPKEPMAN
-718 APSEAAAAGNPT
+718 APVEASADVNPT
-730 PDRSTAAGNANR
+730 PDRSTAAGDADR
-742 QASAPARLFVPEVYD
+742 QASAPARLFVPDVYD

-770 IAQPEPEAPEPADE
+770 IAQPEPEAPEPAGE
-784 ESKGSNA
+784 KGEDDNG

>member
-1 MRQGKRN
+1 
-8 GWLANGSSY
+8 
-17 GMASEGCLC
+17 
-26 CEYRTQGRP
+26 
-35 ASSDLTIICR
+35 

-110 TAQAALGQQ
+110 T
-119 PTQAIPGQQ
+119 TQA
-128 PTEAIPGPRRGK
+128 
-140 HGRARNAQQVRNGWD
+140 
-155 AQQTQTIPGQ
+155 IPGQ

-173 QQPTEAMPRG
+173 QQPTQAIPCQQSTEAIGGARRGKHGRARNAQQVRSDWDTQQTQAVYGQQPTQAIPGQQPTAAMPGAQANEVMPRG
-183 KHGKRSRN
+183 KHGKRARN

-425 KRVIGLLK
+425 KRVIALLK

-446 LIDNKPKCVM
+446 LIDNMPKFVM

-514 VIIVA
+514 VIIVG
-519 ITVVMA
+519 ITVVVA

-596 LLVIF
+596 LLVNF
-601 AGLPGAVIGYLI
+601 TGLPGAVIGYLI

-646 MPRAARTAAMAPVQV
+646 MPRASRTGAMAPVQV
-661 AGAQAVGVQAVAAGV
+661 AGAGASAMPQAAGV
-676 PQAVAATQ
+676 PQAVAAGMPQ
-684 AQVQQAAAA
+684 MASA
-693 PQAGA
+693 PQADT
-698 PAEANVAVR
+698 AVR
-707 GAHAPKTPMAN
+707 GAHAPKAPVAN
-718 APSEAAAAGNPT
+718 APCEAAAAGNPT
-730 PDRSTAAGNANR
+730 PDRNAAGDADR
-742 QASAPARLFVPEVYD
+742 QASAPGRRFVPETYD
-757 TAPISWTA
+757 AAPISWIA

-770 IAQPEPEAPEPADE
+770 IAQPEPESPESNDE
-784 ESKGSNA
+784 GEDDNA

>member
-1 MRQGKRN
+1 
-8 GWLANGSSY
+8 
-17 GMASEGCLC
+17 
-26 CEYRTQGRP
+26 
-35 ASSDLTIICR
+35 

-83 NVREEQRA
+83 NVRE
-91 QAQRQ
+91 AQRE
-96 RAAAVAEQAAQSAA
+96 RAAAMAEQAAQSAA
-110 TAQAALGQQ
+110 T
-119 PTQAIPGQQ
+119 TQAIPGQQ
-128 PTEAIPGPRRGK
+128 PTQAIPSQQPTAAIPGTRRGK
-140 HGRARNAQQVRNGWD
+140 HGRARNAQQVRSDWD
-155 AQQTQTIPGQ
+155 AQQTQAVYGQ

-173 QQPTEAMPRG
+173 QQPTVAMPGAQPTEAMPRG
-183 KHGKRSRN
+183 KHGKRARN

-240 VGVGLWGMVFPVL
+240 IGVGLWGMVFPVL

-338 VYLYKAVDALA
+338 VYLYKAIDALA

-446 LIDNKPKCVM
+446 LIDNMPKFVM

-514 VIIVA
+514 VIIVG
-519 ITVVMA
+519 ITVVVA

-596 LLVIF
+596 LLVNF
-601 AGLPGAVIGYLI
+601 TGLPGAVIGYLI

-634 RKLTGKAAPDAE
+634 RRLTGKAAPDAE
-646 MPRAARTAAMAPVQV
+646 MPRAARTGAMAPVQV
-661 AGAQAVGVQAVAAGV
+661 AGAGAGVMPQAAGV
-676 PQAVAATQ
+676 PQAVAAGVPMQ
-684 AQVQQAAAA
+684 AQQAVVAQAAQAASA
-693 PQAGA
+693 PQADA
-698 PAEANVAVR
+698 AVR
-707 GAHAPKTPMAN
+707 GAHAAKTPVAN
-718 APSEAAAAGNPT
+718 APREAAAAGNPA
-730 PDRSTAAGNANR
+730 PDRNAAGDADR
-742 QASAPARLFVPEVYD
+742 QASAPGRRFVPQVYD
-757 TAPISWTA
+757 AAPISWTA

-770 IAQPEPEAPEPADE
+770 IAQPEPEAPKPAGEEDE
-784 ESKGSNA
+784 GVNA

>member
-1 MRQGKRN
+1 
-8 GWLANGSSY
+8 
-17 GMASEGCLC
+17 
-26 CEYRTQGRP
+26 
-35 ASSDLTIICR
+35 

-96 RAAAVAEQAAQSAA
+96 RAAAVAKQAAQSAA
-110 TAQAALGQQ
+110 TTQAIPGQQQTQAIPGQQ

-128 PTEAIPGPRRGK
+128 PTKAIGGERRGK
-140 HGRARNAQQVRNGWD
+140 HGRARNAQQVRNNWD
-155 AQQTQTIPGQ
+155 AQPTQAVYGQ
-165 QPTQAIPG
+165 QPTAAMPGAQA
-173 QQPTEAMPRG
+173 TEAMPRG

-388 NVGVSSIVMAVIAAL
+388 NVGVSSIVMAVIATI

-446 LIDNKPKCVM
+446 LIDNMPKFVM

-519 ITVVMA
+519 ITVVVA
-525 GAMSWFGLAIMSFL
+525 GAMGWFGLTIMSFL
-539 YGIDFEQY
+539 YSIDFEQY

-596 LLVIF
+596 LLVNF
-601 AGLPGAVIGYLI
+601 TGLPGAVIGYLI

-661 AGAQAVGVQAVAAGV
+661 AGAGEQAAAGV
-676 PQAVAATQ
+676 VPQAAVAPMQAQAMAGGAVPQAAGAPMRAAAAQQATA
-684 AQVQQAAAA
+684 AQVQRAAA
-693 PQAGA
+693 QR
-698 PAEANVAVR
+698 AV
-707 GAHAPKTPMAN
+707 
-718 APSEAAAAGNPT
+718 
-730 PDRSTAAGNANR
+730 
-742 QASAPARLFVPEVYD
+742 
-757 TAPISWTA
+757 APISWTA

-770 IAQPEPEAPEPADE
+770 IAQPEPEAPEPGG
-784 ESKGSNA
+784 GSEDKRGNA